1 MKKKVAVLL
10 AMAMTAG
17 VLSGCGGSGG
27 KETTAVATEAADAK
41 ETTAAEKETE
51 KETEKADEGEKKQAL
66 SVSLDAEPD
75 SLDLAKVSDMYSTTV
90 VSQMIEGLTA
100 IRVDENGAETVE
112 PGMAES
118 WESSEDQMT
127 WTFHL
132 RDAKWEDGV
141 DVKAGD
147 FEYAIKRILNP

>member
-66 SVSLDAEPD
+66 SVSLDAEPAFF
-75 SLDLAKVSDMYSTTV
+75 SRFFCSM
-90 VSQMIEGLTA
+90 
-100 IRVDENGAETVE
+100 
-112 PGMAES
+112 
-118 WESSEDQMT
+118 
-127 WTFHL
+127 
-132 RDAKWEDGV
+132 
-141 DVKAGD
+141 
-147 FEYAIKRILNP
+147 